1 MEFQL
6 PKKYR
11 KIFILMTIF
20 IALIAVGT
28 IGFMLIENLGA
39 GDAVTLTIAVMTTS
53 GSGLSIPIQTTA
65 GQFFSDFLM
74 IFGVGIGFYALA
86 QIFETMFTGKLR
98 EMFKMVDY
106 EPIIAK
112 MRDHVI
118 VCGYGTVGR
127 SAISDMRIAGI
138 QVVVLEKT
146 EVAMAELDKD
156 IPRVIGDSTK
166 EDDLARAGIGK
177 SKCVLVTFCNDADAI
192 LTTVTVK
199 YLAPSMQCIVRAARE
214 DNIDKMYK
222 VGADAVIFPELEGG
236 KSMATQACVQFG
248 KGPKASC
255 GAVPA
260 QPPLK

>member
-1 MEFQL
+1 MA
-6 PKKYR
+6 
-11 KIFILMTIF
+11 IFTGII
-20 IALIAVGT
+20 IVGT
-28 IGFMLIENLGA
+28 IGFIQLENLGA
-39 GDAVTLTIAVMTTS
+39 GDALTLTIATMTTS
-53 GSGLSIPIQTTA
+53 GAGLNIPIKTAA
-65 GQFFSDFLM
+65 GQFFSDFIM
-74 IFGVGIGFYALA
+74 IFGVGIGFYSLA

-98 EMFKMVDY
+98 EMFKLVDY

-112 MRDHVI
+112 MREHVI

-127 SAISDMRIAGI
+127 AAISDMRIAGI

-146 EVAMAELDKD
+146 ESAMAELDKD

-177 SKCVLVTFCNDADAI
+177 AKCVLVTFCNDADAI
-192 LTTVTVK
+192 LTTVTIK
-199 YLAPSMQCIVRAARE
+199 YLSPSLQTIVRAARE

-248 KGPKASC
+248 KGPKAAY
-255 GAVPA
+255 GVPA
-260 QPPLK
+260 MPGAK